1 LVEARAAVISNE
13 WFRLNA
19 PDSPLSHL
27 RSYVALDKPLM
38 NLVGSMNDAEV
49 RRDIERIMERV
60 SADMLPGFP
69 AITATSRRPSDL
81 LRRLRY
87 LVRCMVLKAAEP
99 AAPSVFRD
107 FRRVLFSGAEA
118 KPVLEAA
125 RIAFSRPQHLPG
137 ARGAALD
144 VRAGLGQLLQS
155 SVQSTL
161 PVAITSEHEGIAAL
175 RCALLV
181 DIDTWSLA
189 NDGDTTDVPEA
200 VLKLLR
206 EEAVAR
212 GLPVNT
218 LVPHVFDAAVL
229 ARAREASAR
238 GQQPRRHGIFDGIWK
253 LVSEQRGQEETLR
266 NAVTSGLPAFRQL
279 IEANFHR
286 EYDREVLHGIACRS
300 IFDEVDQ
307 MAGEIDAVGNGKRC
321 REWLL
326 GWAFLNAPSPF
337 VPAPHSIPDIGPD
350 GLVSEVKTAPFAIDP
365 FSGGSRIFAYA
376 DAAAAGSD
384 VALQALLKLS
394 SDPDPIYFRSP
405 RDAVGRSIGMAL
417 SQVCSAE
424 LMKQLFGVNERF
436 SLALESSLD
445 GVTPVMAAVRFA
457 RNDNNARKQGLDAV
471 RRYDRHAQGPDNRR
485 DRRGWRAIHH
495 AFAMGNVDAAKRL
508 IESDASCAEL
518 QQGDGT
524 TFLIEAFRCAPG
536 VADSAVVIE
545 YALSLLRKM
554 SPSARR
560 SVFEFRGPIGM
571 DGNPRSV
578 VGAALPD
585 SSLWS
590 QFIAMSREFHDPQDV
605 GALWRDIGKVTLP
618 ILLDTR
624 DFVRFAEYCDHIV
637 EAGGKGALASL
648 VRDLV
653 GNPLTVRA
661 ALKVNSSR
669 AAVAAQAKL
678 WELRR
683 HQALEIAA
691 VSPFDRGNMFHA
703 LVEAADHAR
712 MRGRDEYRAYLPD
725 LYSFALQVLSGTP
738 EAAHAAIQALDFD
751 HESPIWK
758 ASRKGVPTLALAY
771 ARFLGAPTGAD
782 DVRWLLA
789 ARFIKDA
796 GRYQDG
802 IERQYQV
809 FIDTDRRL
817 CLGIGG
823 GESVQLSDNPVPGE
837 LSTRSGSE
845 WLHRNATTIA
855 NSLRKYIGTDVDV
868 GAYSFINWLAHL
880 ASDSTQS

>member
-1 LVEARAAVISNE
+1 L
-13 WFRLNA
+13 FQLNT
-19 PDSPLSHL
+19 PEGPLSHL

-60 SADMLPGFP
+60 SAATLPGFP

-118 KPVLEAA
+118 KPVLEGA
-125 RIAFSRPQHLPG
+125 RIAFCRPPSHVASR
-137 ARGAALD
+137 D
-144 VRAGLGQLLQS
+144 VRSALGQLLHS
-155 SVQSTL
+155 SAL
-161 PVAITSEHEGIAAL
+161 PPAHVAITSEHEGIAAL
-175 RCALLV
+175 RCAVLV

-189 NDGDTTDVPEA
+189 NDGDSIDVPEA

-218 LVPHVFDAAVL
+218 LVLQVFDAAVL

-253 LVSEQRGQEETLR
+253 LLSEQRGQEETLF
-266 NAVTSGLPAFRQL
+266 NAVTNGLSAFRQL

-286 EYDREVLHGIACRS
+286 EYDREALHAIACRS
-300 IFDEVDQ
+300 VFDEVDL

-321 REWLL
+321 RDWLTA
-326 GWAFLNAPSPF
+326 WAFLSAPSPF
-337 VPAPHSIPDIGPD
+337 VSASQSIPDVGSAA
-350 GLVSEVKTAPFAIDP
+350 LVSEVKTAPFAIDP
-365 FSGGSRIFAYA
+365 ISGGSRIFAYA

-384 VALQALLKLS
+384 VALQALLDLS
-394 SDPDPIYFRSP
+394 GDPNPVYFRSP

-417 SQVCSAE
+417 SQVCSAD
-424 LMKQLFGVNERF
+424 LMKQLFGVNEQF
-436 SLALESSLD
+436 SLALEPSLD
-445 GVTPVMAAVRFA
+445 GVTPVMAAARFA

-471 RRYDRHAQGPDNRR
+471 RRYDRHAQGSDNRR

-495 AFAMGNVDAAKRL
+495 AFAMGNVDTAKRL
-508 IESDASCAEL
+508 VESDSSCAEV
-518 QQGDGT
+518 QPGDGT

-536 VADSAVVIE
+536 VADAAMVIE

-560 SVFEFRGPIGM
+560 TVFEFRGPIGM

-618 ILLDTR
+618 ILLGTR

-637 EAGGKGALASL
+637 EAGGRGALASL
-648 VRDLV
+648 VKDLV
-653 GNPLTVRA
+653 GAPLTVRA
-661 ALKVNSSR
+661 ARKVNSSPE
-669 AAVAAQAKL
+669 AVAAQAKL

-683 HQALEIAA
+683 HQALDIAA
-691 VSPFDRGNMFHA
+691 VSPLDRGNMFHA
-703 LVEAADHAR
+703 LVDAAVHAR
-712 MRGRDEYRAYLPD
+712 MRGDGYRAYLPD
-725 LYSFALQVLSGTP
+725 LYSFAIQALAGTP
-738 EAAHAAIQALDFD
+738 EAAHAAVQALDFD

-809 FIDTDRRL
+809 FIDADRHL

-823 GESVQLSDNPVPGE
+823 GESVRLSDKPLPGE
-837 LSTRSGSE
+837 LSTRSGRE

-855 NSLRKYIGTDVDV
+855 NSLGKYIGTDVDV